1 MADYQVLGKYIIS
14 EKTRETPSATMHR
27 GIVAPD
33 GTFEKFV
40 FINRFNSQLTG
51 FQTFFKA
58 LGTQFRTVSKLNGAF
73 IASVEAVEQLDDENF
88 AVLEFTDGKFL
99 DEAIRRSTEEGFP
112 FSIDHVLLI
121 ASKTSAA
128 LAYCYDKGSP
138 YGFLTPSS
146 IHLSF
151 EGDVKLYDTLTA
163 PLMPSLL
170 NQNPDLKSDYI
181 DFIHPDVWKEGK
193 GGQVHDV
200 FSIGA
205 IIFKLLTGKSFL
217 ENGKLPAN
225 IKAKLDAAVLGSS
238 SFGDD
243 PIPDDVK
250 DILLKALDIQNGYQ
264 KVQEFNDVLEN
275 LIFSGD
281 YSPTTFNLAFFMHS
295 LYREQSE
302 QSAKLLDLE
311 KSANYAGY
319 FVSGGEGFGE
329 AKKMSKGLLI
339 GLIAVVIIVALAGG
353 YFFVQQRKAEKRRR
367 LAEQQAIQEIAKQKE
382 LEKKKNEE
390 IAKMKADMDAQL
402 KKIMAEAQKE
412 ADQKAKAILMKK
424 VEEERKRQ
432 MEQIRKAEEEKKRI
446 EAETRKKE
454 ALLKKQREQQEKK
467 KEEMLAEKKRQ
478 EELKKKQ
485 EEEAR
490 KKKLAAQKKLEEQ
503 QKAMYGQVVGLS
515 EVDVAPK
522 VIYKQNPRISP
533 SWHVR
538 GTVVMSALVDEN
550 GNTTEVKVIR
560 GLSAAGRTGK
570 LAERRVVE
578 TIKKWKYT
586 PGMKDGVA
594 VKVWVTIRITI

>member
-1 MADYQVLGKYIIS
+1 MADYQVLGSYIIS
-14 EKTRETPSATMHR
+14 EKMRETPVGSMHR

-33 GTFEKFV
+33 GSFEKFV

-51 FQTFFKA
+51 FQTFFRA
-58 LGTQFRTVSKLNGAF
+58 LGNQYRVVSKLNGAF
-73 IASVEAVEQLDDENF
+73 IATVEAVDQIDDEPVSVVEF
-88 AVLEFTDGKFL
+88 ADGKFL
-99 DEAIRRSTEEGFP
+99 DEAIHRSTEEGFP

-128 LAYCYDKGSP
+128 LAYCYEKGSP
-138 YGFLTPSS
+138 YGFLTPAS

-170 NQNPDLKSDYI
+170 NQNPEQKEEYI
-181 DFIHPDVWKEGK
+181 DYIHPDVWKSGK
-193 GGQVHDV
+193 GSQVSDV
-200 FSIGA
+200 FSIAA

-217 ENGKLPAN
+217 ENGQVPAD
-225 IKAKLDAAVLGSS
+225 IKGKLDAAVLGSS

-250 DILLKALDIQNGYQ
+250 DILLKALDINNGY
-264 KVQEFNDVLEN
+264 KTVQEFNDVLEN

-311 KSANYAGY
+311 KTANYAGY

-329 AKKMSKGLLI
+329 AKKMSKGLLA
-339 GLIAVVIIVALAGG
+339 GLIALVVIVALAGG
-353 YFFVQQRKAEKRRR
+353 YFFVQKKKAEAARR
-367 LAEQQAIQEIAKQKE
+367 LAEQKQMEEIAKQKE
-382 LEKKKNEE
+382 LEKRKDEE

-402 KKIMAEAQKE
+402 KKIMAEAQAE
-412 ADQKAKAILMKK
+412 ADQKAKAILLKK
-424 VEEERKRQ
+424 VEQERQKQ

-454 ALLKKQREQQEKK
+454 ALLKQQQENEKK
-467 KEEMLAEKKRQ
+467 KKAALLAEKKRQ

-490 KKKLAAQKKLEEQ
+490 KKKLEEQKKLEAAK
-503 QKAMYGQVVGLS
+503 KALFGQLIGLS
-515 EVDVAPK
+515 EVDTPPK
-522 VIYKQNPRISP
+522 AIVKENPKISAA
-533 SWHVR
+533 WHVR
-538 GTVVMSALVDEN
+538 GTVSLMALVDEN
-550 GNTTEVKVIR
+550 GNVIQVKVLH
-560 GLSAAGRTGK
+560 GFSGSGRSGK
-570 LAERRVVE
+570 MAERRIVE
-578 TIKKWKYT
+578 TVKKWKYT

-594 VKVWVTIRITI
+594 VKVWVPIYIKI

>member
-1 MADYQVLGKYIIS
+1 MADYQVLGSYIIS
-14 EKTRETPSATMHR
+14 EKMRETPVGSMHR

-33 GTFEKFV
+33 GSFEKFV

-51 FQTFFKA
+51 FQTFFRA
-58 LGTQFRTVSKLNGAF
+58 LGNQYRTVSKLNGAF
-73 IASVEAVEQLDDENF
+73 IATVEEVDQIDDENISVVEF
-88 AVLEFTDGKFL
+88 ADGKFL
-99 DEAIRRSTEEGFP
+99 DEAIHRSTEEGFP

-128 LAYCYDKGSP
+128 LAYCYEKGSP
-138 YGFLTPSS
+138 YGFLTPAS

-170 NQNPDLKSDYI
+170 NQNPEQKEEYI
-181 DFIHPDVWKEGK
+181 DYIHPDVWKSGK
-193 GGQVHDV
+193 GTQAGDV
-200 FSIGA
+200 FSIAA

-217 ENGKLPAN
+217 ENGQVPAD
-225 IKAKLDAAVLGSS
+225 IKGKLDAAVLGSS

-250 DILLKALDIQNGYQ
+250 DILLKALDINNGY
-264 KVQEFNDVLEN
+264 KTVQEFNDVLEN

-311 KSANYAGY
+311 KTANYAGY

-329 AKKMSKGLLI
+329 AKKMSKGLLA
-339 GLIAVVIIVALAGG
+339 GLVALVVVVAIVGG
-353 YFFVQQRKAEKRRR
+353 YFFVQKKKADAARR
-367 LAEQQAIQEIAKQKE
+367 LAEQKQMEEIAKQKE
-382 LEKKKNEE
+382 LEKQKDAE

-402 KKIMAEAQKE
+402 KKIMAEAQAE
-412 ADQKAKAILMKK
+412 ADQKAKAILLKK
-424 VEEERKRQ
+424 VEQERQKQ
-432 MEQIRKAEEEKKRI
+432 MEQIRKAEAEKKRI

-454 ALLKKQREQQEKK
+454 ALLRQQRENEKK
-467 KEEMLAEKKRQ
+467 KEAALLAEKKKQ
-478 EELKKKQ
+478 QELKKKQ

-490 KKKLAAQKKLEEQ
+490 KKKLEEQKKLEAAK
-503 QKAMYGQVVGLS
+503 KALFGQLVGLS
-515 EVDVAPK
+515 EVDTPPK
-522 VIYKQNPRISP
+522 AIVKENPRISAA
-533 SWHVR
+533 WRVR
-538 GTVVMSALVDEN
+538 GTISLMALVDEN
-550 GNTTEVKVIR
+550 GNVIQVKVLH
-560 GLSAAGRTGK
+560 GFSGSGRNGK
-570 LAERRVVE
+570 LAERRIVE
-578 TIKKWKYT
+578 TVKKWKYT

-594 VKVWVTIRITI
+594 VKVWVPIYIKI

>member
-1 MADYQVLGKYIIS
+1 MADYQVLGNYIVS
-14 EKTRETPSATMHR
+14 EKMRETPVGMMHR

-40 FINRFNSQLTG
+40 FINRFDSHLTG

-58 LGTQFRTVSKLNGAF
+58 LDNQFRTVSKLSGAF
-73 IASVEAVEQLDDENF
+73 IASVEAVEQVDGENMSI
-88 AVLEFTDGKFL
+88 LEFADGKFL

-128 LAYCYDKGSP
+128 LAYCYDKGIS
-138 YGFLTPSS
+138 YGFLSPSS

-163 PLMPSLL
+163 PFMPSLL
-170 NQNPDLKSDYI
+170 NQNPELKAEFADY
-181 DFIHPDVWKEGK
+181 IHPDVWKNGK

-217 ENGKLPAN
+217 ENGRLPAD
-225 IKAKLDAAVLGSS
+225 IKAKLDGAVLGSS

-250 DILLKALDIQNGYQ
+250 AILQKSLDINGGYRN
-264 KVQEFNDVLEN
+264 VQEFNEVLEN

-302 QSAKLLDLE
+302 QSAKLLDME

-339 GLIAVVIIVALAGG
+339 GLIALVIIVVVAGG
-353 YFFVQQRKAEKRRR
+353 YFFMQKTKAEKQRQ
-367 LAEQQAIQEIAKQKE
+367 LAVQKATQEIAKQKE

-390 IAKMKADMDAQL
+390 IAKMKADMDAQM
-402 KKIMAEAQKE
+402 KKMMSELQAE
-412 ADQKAKAILMKK
+412 ADQKAKAILMKR
-424 VEEERKRQ
+424 VEAERKKQ
-432 MEQIRKAEEEKKRI
+432 MEQIRKAEQEKKRI
-446 EAETRKKE
+446 EMETKKKE
-454 ALLKKQREQQEKK
+454 ALLKQQQAEKQQK
-467 KEEMLAEKKRQ
+467 KEAALAEKKRQ

-485 EEEAR
+485 EEEA
-490 KKKLAAQKKLEEQ
+490 KQKKLAEQKKRDEAK
-503 QKAMYGQVVGLS
+503 KALYGQVVGLS
-515 EVDVAPK
+515 MVDVAPK
-522 VIYKQNPRISP
+522 VIFKENPKVSP
-533 SWHVR
+533 SWHIR
-538 GTVVMSALVDEN
+538 GTIMMSALIDEN

-560 GLSAAGRTGK
+560 GLSSVGRNGK
-570 LAERRVVE
+570 LAERRIVE
-578 TIKKWKYT
+578 TVKKWKYT

-594 VKVWVTIRITI
+594 VKVWITIRITI